1 MLNISNIDYTIGYD
15 AAAVTIGEKVFES
28 RGREETLIIK
38 WIRYILY
45 KELEKMKNRFKI
57 IITIDTITGDIS
69 SRLEADRD
77 CNIVGIE
84 WK

>member
-1 MLNISNIDYTIGYD
+1 MEINNIDYTIGYNT
-15 AAAVTIGEKVFES
+15 ATGEKIFER
-28 RGREETLIIK
+28 RGETLIIK

-57 IITIDTITGDIS
+57 IITVDTTTGDIS

-77 CNIVGIE
+77 CNIVGVE
-84 WK
+84 WR

>member
-1 MLNISNIDYTIGYD
+1 MEMSNIDYTIGYNT
-15 AAAVTIGEKVFES
+15 AVGEKIFES

-38 WIRYILY
+38 WIRYILH

-57 IITIDTITGDIS
+57 IITIDTTTGDIS

-77 CNIVGIE
+77 CNIVGVE
-84 WK
+84 WR

>member
-1 MLNISNIDYTIGYD
+1 MFNISDIDYTIGYD
-15 AAAVTIGEKVFES
+15 STATTGEKVFES
-28 RGREETLIIK
+28 RGREETPIIK
-38 WIRYILY
+38 WIRYMLY
-45 KELEKMKNRFKI
+45 KELEKIKNRFKI
-57 IITIDTITGDIS
+57 IITIDTTTGDIS

>member
-1 MLNISNIDYTIGYD
+1 MEISNIDYTIGYNT
-15 AAAVTIGEKVFES
+15 ATGKKIFES
-28 RGREETLIIK
+28 RREETLIIK

-57 IITIDTITGDIS
+57 IITVDTTTGDIS

-77 CNIVGIE
+77 CNIVGVE
-84 WK
+84 WR

>member
-1 MLNISNIDYTIGYD
+1 MLNISKIDYTIGYD
-15 AAAVTIGEKVFES
+15 SAVTTGEKVFES

-57 IITIDTITGDIS
+57 IITIDTATEDIS
-69 SRLEADRD
+69 SRLEADRN

>member
-15 AAAVTIGEKVFES
+15 SAATTGEKVFES
-28 RGREETLIIK
+28 RGREETPIIK
-38 WIRYILY
+38 WIRYMLY

-57 IITIDTITGDIS
+57 IIIIDTTTGDIS
-69 SRLEADRD
+69 SRLDVDKD
-77 CNIVGIE
+77 CKILGIE